1 MGANSDYKGQIFV
14 AQICKD
20 RRKKSTAE
28 VYLGKSTR
36 VMSLEE
42 KISNRRTQERVGLL
56 LYHYKEAFHLGK
68 MFLTGLKNSIFNNA
82 LFTSI
87 IHQLQMANGI
97 SANE

>member
-1 MGANSDYKGQIFV
+1 
-14 AQICKD
+14 
-20 RRKKSTAE
+20 
-28 VYLGKSTR
+28 
-36 VMSLEE
+36 
-42 KISNRRTQERVGLL
+42 
-56 LYHYKEAFHLGK
+56 